1 MLSIN
6 DVEKNKPLNYFLT
19 FIILFILINMDVD
32 KADLGINFE
41 KYILIYY
48 IYIYAKEH

>member
-1 MLSIN
+1 
-6 DVEKNKPLNYFLT
+6 
-19 FIILFILINMDVD
+19 MDVD

-48 IYIYAKEH
+48 IYIRKGALNMSAYEIRKCSAPLESTFPYCTM